1 MQFKEFVE
9 RMQADDGLKA
19 RFIEVAQR
27 KDADALIAFL
37 ADEGCET
44 TMEEIGAA
52 MAQGDD
58 EELDLDSLDGV
69 AGAGLDDRSWLENL
83 LIQRAE
89 DVLASH
95 AWCPDGFRWY

>member
-9 RMQADDGLKA
+9 RMMADDGLKA

-27 KDADALIAFL
+27 QDEDALIAFL

-69 AGAGLDDRSWLENL
+69 AGGISNEAWLYLSCAGGALTAGLAILGCNALMD
-83 LIQRAE
+83 
-89 DVLASH
+89 
-95 AWCPDGFRWY
+95 